1 MGRVQWQDL
10 VRKPWAGG
18 RSPQGDQWD
27 KHGQGDKIWAAQA
40 NSLFVLP
47 IFVVLGLPCQTCPLV
62 HKSLE
67 NGGPGSFS
75 ARRCLE
81 QDIRVG
87 IRSQPDHIN
96 HQDFRAWSDGFWR
109 DLCAVCRCGTHPESD
124 PLLSSG
130 PVAFPWCKIN
140 WLILTKSRNNMI
152 LMFLGLGTFTNF

>member
-1 MGRVQWQDL
+1 MAGISLRPMHDDHLICAQETISIR
-10 VRKPWAGG
+10 RKGKPELGKGSVTGPGEETMNRRQA
-18 RSPQGDQWD
+18 DQWE
-27 KHGQGDKIWAAQA
+27 KHGQGEKIWAAQA
-40 NSLFVLP
+40 NSLLVFP

-96 HQDFRAWSDGFWR
+96 HQDFRA
-109 DLCAVCRCGTHPESD
+109 
-124 PLLSSG
+124 
-130 PVAFPWCKIN
+130 
-140 WLILTKSRNNMI
+140 
-152 LMFLGLGTFTNF
+152 